1 VGLKEK
7 LQKELDLILEK
18 MRFWRY
24 IIVGIVSGTIG
35 VIFSM
40 SQNKID
46 FNFIVL
52 FFLLLAV
59 IGMIVSVKRIEFLTR
74 DYYKL
79 LDRLEKE
86 K

>member
-46 FNFIVL
+46 FNFVVL

>member
-1 VGLKEK
+1 LGAKEK

-24 IIVGIVSGTIG
+24 VIVGIVSGTIG
-35 VIFSM
+35 VIFGM

-46 FNFIVL
+46 FNFVVL

-59 IGMIVSVKRIEFLTR
+59 IGMIISVKRIEFLTR

>member
-1 VGLKEK
+1 MGAKEK

-24 IIVGIVSGTIG
+24 VIVGIVSGTIG
-35 VIFSM
+35 VIFGM

-46 FNFIVL
+46 FNFVVL

-59 IGMIVSVKRIEFLTR
+59 IGMIISVKRIEFLTR

>member
-1 VGLKEK
+1 LGLKEK

-46 FNFIVL
+46 FNFVVL

>member
-1 VGLKEK
+1 MGLKEK

-46 FNFIVL
+46 FNFVVL